1 VRSWHAQTV
10 RLVAPSCLTVAGFPP
25 TSCRREFREP
35 FGRRQ
40 AGRRARPVPLAELPR
55 VIDNREG
62 NDGVRCCVRCRCCT
76 PSLPSSGVNKVG
88 SVMGCGRPL
97 DCYRRGGRGRNRDP
111 RETAS
116 AGAHAW
122 HDLAMATR
130 GGTRLLIATGEA
142 AASGEELPRLVR
154 ALIDSA
160 SEVFVVTPVLVSR
173 LQWLASD
180 TDRARYEADERLL
193 TVLGQVDTLAPEA
206 TVRGRIG
213 DDTPLTA
220 FSDAIREFSPDHILI
235 ALRSSDHSGW
245 QERGLLDQI
254 RGFGIPITVFELDR
268 AGRPP
273 IRP

>member
-1 VRSWHAQTV
+1 
-10 RLVAPSCLTVAGFPP
+10 
-25 TSCRREFREP
+25 
-35 FGRRQ
+35 
-40 AGRRARPVPLAELPR
+40 
-55 VIDNREG
+55 
-62 NDGVRCCVRCRCCT
+62 
-76 PSLPSSGVNKVG
+76 
-88 SVMGCGRPL
+88 
-97 DCYRRGGRGRNRDP
+97 
-111 RETAS
+111 
-116 AGAHAW
+116 
-122 HDLAMATR
+122 MATG
-130 GGTRLLIATGEA
+130 GGTRLLIATGET
-142 AASGEELPRLVR
+142 AASEDELPPFIR

-160 SEVFVVTPVLVSR
+160 AEVLVMTPVLVSR

-180 TDRARYEADERLL
+180 TDRARYEADERLS

-273 IRP
+273 IRT